1 MVADSVPCGNEE
13 TGEETKREAMIL
25 STFLLVLLLSRFL
38 WNFQLKN
45 EMDDKETKSQI
56 VDLIDWIFGNP

>member
-13 TGEETKREAMIL
+13 TGEEIKREAMIL